1 MQGRIFQKRIN
12 HLVFVFFVPM
22 FTFFKKMYSKGDE
35 TDVLE
40 VQEIKFS
47 CPTMIGKPV
56 ATEFCKYVF
65 SAFYNLVVISQ

>member
-1 MQGRIFQKRIN
+1 
-12 HLVFVFFVPM
+12 M

>member
-1 MQGRIFQKRIN
+1 
-12 HLVFVFFVPM
+12 M

-65 SAFYNLVVISQ
+65 SAFYNLVVISQWLYWKKE